1 MEILISNHRKV
12 NILTQ
17 EELETKINNYKPKE
31 YGTTEANKW
40 FVELADAVINKFRF
54 DNNYL

>member
-31 YGTTEANKW
+31 YGTTEANK
-40 FVELADAVINKFRF
+40 
-54 DNNYL
+54 